1 MRFSEINARYTAI
14 VTDWMARGYIINAG
28 TMSGSQGEIA
38 HIDLTNGQEIIRV
51 LLELAG
57 GPFAKIG
64 DRRYNTSRVVL
75 RVGRCTDRVIPNSGR
90 DYGTVWNEHLE
101 ELSREEFYRIGTES
115 RHNGYWYGTRE
126 EAMAQQDLSSERYSR
141 RNVET
146 DRVFDSDAA
155 RQIVLPFVRRQNNCR
170 SVRAAEISQIARR
183 VNPYTGDIR
192 YTVTARNHN
201 FRLR

>member
-1 MRFSEINARYTAI
+1 MRFSEINARYTAT

-51 LLELAG
+51 LLERAG
-57 GPFAKIG
+57 SHFTNIG
-64 DRRYNTSRVVL
+64 DRYYDTSRVVL

-101 ELSREEFYRIGTES
+101 ELSREEFYRIGTEN
-115 RHNGYWYGTRE
+115 RYNGYWYGTRE
-126 EAMAQQDLSSERYSR
+126 ESMAQQDLNWERCR
-141 RNVET
+141 RRDVET
-146 DRVFDSDAA
+146 DRVFDGA

-170 SVRAAEISQIARR
+170 SVRAAEITQIVRD
-183 VNPYTGDIR
+183 VNRYTGDIR
-192 YTVTARNHN
+192 YIVTARNHD